1 MTKVEKEIRKQP
13 EDLLKVFEYM
23 KSWEIPDFLKEAD
36 VVYFV
41 GCGSS
46 YYLSLAA
53 SRYFTLKTGIE
64 AKAIPGGEVY
74 FAFDENIGKRTKKAG
89 ILISRSGESTE
100 VLLAGEKFKEV
111 GIPTLGVTIERGS
124 SLTKIAN
131 DSMVLP
137 VTEDSIVMTCSFSS
151 ILEALEIMIDRLAGE
166 DLKKFS
172 DILKRSR
179 DVVEKSFEIVGK
191 MKLYSHKRFVFLGL
205 GIYEGIAREGALKL
219 EEMSLS
225 TTEAFS
231 TYEYRHGPKSMVEEG
246 ILITLI
252 SRGSEG
258 ERKLCDE
265 LKSYGGAVVTV
276 GPTGSDIF
284 ISDDV
289 PRNAF
294 LGAIFSQVLGL
305 LIAREKKLDVEKPRH
320 LTKVVRLENQ

>member
-1 MTKVEKEIRKQP
+1 MTSVEREIRKQP
-13 EDLLKVFEYM
+13 EDLMKVFECM
-23 KSWEIPDFLKEAD
+23 KDWKIPDFLKEAD
-36 VVYFV
+36 IVYFV

-53 SRYFTLKTGIE
+53 SKYFTFKTRTE

-74 FAFDENIGKRTKKAG
+74 FAFDENIGKKAKKAG

-100 VLLAGEKFKEV
+100 VLLAGEKFKEAGV
-111 GIPTLGVTIERGS
+111 PTLGVTIEKGS
-124 SLTKIAN
+124 SLTKVASN
-131 DSMVLP
+131 SLVLP
-137 VTEDSIVMTCSFSS
+137 IEEDSIVMTTSFSS
-151 ILEALEIMIDRLAGE
+151 ILEALEMMVDRLVGE
-166 DLKKFS
+166 DLKKFE
-172 DILKRSR
+172 DILRKSES
-179 DVVEKSFEIVGK
+179 VIEKSFEKVEE
-191 MKLYSHKRFVFLGL
+191 MELYSYKRFVFLGL

-246 ILITLI
+246 TLITII

-258 ERKLCDE
+258 EKKLCDE
-265 LKSYGGAVVTV
+265 LKSYGGEVITV

-294 LGAIFSQVLGL
+294 LGVIFSQILGL
-305 LIAREKKLDVEKPRH
+305 LIAKEKKLDVEKPRH
-320 LTKVVRLENQ
+320 LTKVVRFEN